1 MKIKSLLLLC
11 CAFIA
16 TGCATIIT
24 GPSWLTVETDP
35 SNIKI
40 QIEAIQL
47 KKTFTRSPRLKWN

>member
-16 TGCATIIT
+16 TGYATIIT

-40 QIEAIQL
+40 QIEP
-47 KKTFTRSPRLKWN
+47 FN